1 MNLPSPLAFAPV
13 VLFFASSV
21 LAQIERPIPYP
32 IPQGAQWKNAVAG
45 GTRTNDGS
53 AWCREA
59 REGAQR
65 HTVDV
70 KHWLSGKKTKTLQF
84 KKDVAKVVIDPD
96 RITLDTSRRNNTW
109 RK

>member
-1 MNLPSPLAFAPV
+1 MAKS
-13 VLFFASSV
+13 
-21 LAQIERPIPYP
+21 QIALIST
-32 IPQGAQWKNAVAG
+32 G
-45 GTRTNDGS
+45 GTIEKTYDDGTK
-53 AWCREA
+53 
-59 REGAQR
+59 QR

-84 KKDVAKVVIDPD
+84 KKGVAKVVIDPD